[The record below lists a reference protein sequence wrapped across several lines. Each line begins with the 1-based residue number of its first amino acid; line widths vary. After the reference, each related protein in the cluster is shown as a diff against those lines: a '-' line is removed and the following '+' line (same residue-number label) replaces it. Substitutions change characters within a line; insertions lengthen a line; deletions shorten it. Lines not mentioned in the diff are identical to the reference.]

1 MLQNRNLVL
10 NKNISVTSMLQESR
24 LYSGSDITVMQNK
37 FMKKKDQIENLL
49 NIVDKVKAYIKE
61 NKQTLLKN
69 KGEDEKKIK

>member
-49 NIVDKVKAYIKE
+49 NIVDKVKSYIKE